1 MKPNERTDIWFAL
14 YSDLC
19 QSLSIQFYGLINGV
33 INQYFSTCVS
43 VSLNDLE
50 IKKNAEKISP
60 TMKLVSNI
68 HLISSAAPTQVL
80 KVS

>member
-33 INQYFSTCVS
+33 IIQYFSTCGS

-50 IKKNAEKISP
+50 IKKNTEKISP
-60 TMKLVSNI
+60 TVKFVSNI
-68 HLISSAAPTQVL
+68 HFISSAAPTQVW